1 MNRIELLKK
10 IKEQLSGING
20 FEIGDE
26 KNILCEILSI
36 SPAKM
41 LLKDIF
47 TDSEIKQVESALE
60 QMKQGKPLDK
70 ILGRKNF
77 YGREFVVTENVLT
90 PRKETEILVE
100 EGLKEL
106 STNFSKNVD
115 KIRVLDLCCGSGCCG
130 LTIAKECENKGN
142 VEVVLSDIS
151 SKALKVAKQNI
162 DNLHLTNIKVMCGDM
177 FEHLKKEEKFDIII
191 SNPPYIKSQDISF
204 LDKQVKDFD
213 PTVALDGGKD
223 GLHYYRIIS
232 KQAKDYLKN
241 CGCVLV
247 EIGYNQG
254 EEVKK
259 MFEENGFKTH
269 IVNDYSSND
278 RVVVARLKD

>member
-1 MNRIELLKK
+1 
-10 IKEQLSGING
+10 
-20 FEIGDE
+20 
-26 KNILCEILSI
+26 
-36 SPAKM
+36 M
-41 LLKDIF
+41 LLKDDF
-47 TDSEIKQVESALE
+47 SGKEVEQVESVLE

-77 YGREFVVTENVLT
+77 YGRDFVVSEDVLT

-106 STNFSKNVD
+106 STKFSKNVD

-142 VEVVLSDIS
+142 VEVVISDIS
-151 SKALKVAKQNI
+151 SKALKVARQNI
-162 DNLHLTNIKVMCGDM
+162 DNLQLTNIKVMCGDM
-177 FEHLKKEEKFDIII
+177 FEHLKKKEKFDIII

-213 PTVALDGGKD
+213 PTVALDGGED

-241 CGCVLV
+241 CGCILV

-269 IVNDYSSND
+269 IVKDYSSND